1 MRNTI
6 FKLVDWYLNKR
17 FNQTYCQYSSI
28 NYTEELLPLLG
39 LGVELNLMEDRFMNL
54 EQKKKTNLKLLV
66 IGGLCIVSAFILAG
80 CGRYNLSLIMG
91 LAVIFIVNYMLINPA
106 TIKGTLEMVKSNKQ
120 IFYTFPVLVML
131 NILILSMPYALYNTL
146 YSSDEYFYDVQAS
159 LNVEDAVYNPDI
171 AFIMPYEYNEVS
183 VLIDVAQDLQNQLTN
198 ILQDEKAVIRY
209 YPESLTTK
217 HKMLAIGC
225 SLANRMLSE
234 IKDDSVTSV
243 SMTFEEL
250 VDYVRTCSG
259 AYVSNRWETIQ
270 MIETILCIFATFCT
284 FQNILSLYVAGNIRK
299 HGGYDVV
306 IKKLESALARE
317 NVTEEDINL
326 AKDIVETF
334 EELLTDKDIEIPC
347 SDEQEEADRHTDE
360 NVAKLYG
367 GEYWN
372 LVSEI
377 ENILGARNKQET
389 NVN

>member
-17 FNQTYCQYSSI
+17 FNQTHCQYSSI

-39 LGVELNLMEDRFMNL
+39 LGVELNLTEDRFMNL

-80 CGRYNLSLIMG
+80 YGRYNLSLIMG
-91 LAVIFIVNYMLINPA
+91 LVVIFIVNYMLINPA

-159 LNVEDAVYNPDI
+159 LNVEDAVYNQDI

-250 VDYVRTCSG
+250 VDYVRTCSSS
-259 AYVSNRWETIQ
+259 YVSNRWETIQ
-270 MIETILCIFATFCT
+270 IIETILCIFAAFCT

-299 HGGYDVV
+299 HGGYDTV

-317 NVTEEDINL
+317 NVTEEDMNL

-347 SDEQEEADRHTDE
+347 SDEQEEVDRHTDE